1 MKTINLED
9 KMTAREKI
17 NLIGNATIGMTIYFS
32 FVALILI

>member
-1 MKTINLED
+1 
-9 KMTAREKI
+9 MTARERI